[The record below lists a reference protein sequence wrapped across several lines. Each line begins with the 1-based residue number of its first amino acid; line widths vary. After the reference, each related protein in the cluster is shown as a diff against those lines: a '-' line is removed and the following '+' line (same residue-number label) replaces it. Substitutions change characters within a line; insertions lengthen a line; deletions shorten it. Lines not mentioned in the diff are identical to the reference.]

1 MSDSDSYDSIL
12 DQNKPISSANVLIV
26 IDKYK
31 NKYVGKYGNSYGKD
45 IFKYILIEKIKEN
58 IEEIEF
64 KLKEKEMNKMI
75 NSFSK
80 YYDNIIN
87 DKFDTSKQKR
97 NDASD
102 KLLFYKFVICIIHKN
117 LFLNYGELNDID
129 DFKNIIDYIND
140 NHGNS
145 PPKNG
150 SNIAKYKD
158 RIIKRVLKIDKD
170 ILENKIPINK
180 PLKKSVKY
188 PLSDSPD
195 SPVNTTQDTLFNFA
209 PVSTL
214 AAAAPIYGIG
224 EDTYPFD
231 HELLNENME
240 NMEIDEENDYELSN
254 RGMKMIDDDFKG
266 SPNEFNLLNEINS
279 NNQEDMMVLDDDYNI
294 FGFDEDEELP
304 EVNGGGK
311 KTRKKR
317 KNKTK
322 KHKNKKNR
330 KSKKK

>member
-12 DQNKPISSANVLIV
+12 DQNKPISSANVLIL

-31 NKYVGKYGNSYGKD
+31 NKYGKD

-209 PVSTL
+209 PVSAL

-224 EDTYPFD
+224 EDTYPFK
-231 HELLNENME
+231 HELLNEDME
-240 NMEIDEENDYELSN
+240 EDEEDEENDYELSN
-254 RGMKMIDDDFKG
+254 RDMKMIDDFKE
-266 SPNEFNLLNEINS
+266 SPHEFNLLNEINS
-279 NNQEDMMVLDDDYNI
+279 NNQEDMMVLDDV

-304 EVNGGGK
+304 EVNRGGK